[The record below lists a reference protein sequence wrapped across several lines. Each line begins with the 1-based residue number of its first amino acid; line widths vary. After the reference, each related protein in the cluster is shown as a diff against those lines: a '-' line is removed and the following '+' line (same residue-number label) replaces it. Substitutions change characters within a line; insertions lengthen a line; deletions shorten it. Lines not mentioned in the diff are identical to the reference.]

1 MKYSKKII
9 IVTIGLI
16 VIAVLGAGVGKVW
29 ADNNSWQ
36 GSPNLTRTRTIIDQL
51 GQKVTAKS
59 NEAKKLQ
66 EQTNTVQMLLCQ

>member
-16 VIAVLGAGVGKVW
+16 VIAVLGVGKVW

-36 GSPNLTRTRTIIDQL
+36 GSPNLTRTRTIID
-51 GQKVTAKS
+51 
-59 NEAKKLQ
+59 
-66 EQTNTVQMLLCQ
+66 